1 MMPLYDYRCQECGHL
16 FEQRHGWDEHAA
28 ACPACA
34 SASVQRQLPTFAVIG
49 RAGSSQAAVAEADP
63 IRVYAGRDVKRPGCA
78 SRLN

>member
-28 ACPACA
+28 DCPACA

-49 RAGSSQAAVAEADP
+49 RAGS
-63 IRVYAGRDVKRPGCA
+63 G
-78 SRLN
+78 

>member
-16 FEQRHGWDEHAA
+16 FEQRHGWNERAA

-49 RAGSSQAAVAEADP
+49 RAGSAQAAVAEADP
-63 IRVYAGRDVKRPGCA
+63 YECTPVGCERPGCA
-78 SRLN
+78 ARLN

>member
-49 RAGSSQAAVAEADP
+49 RAGTSQAAVAEADP
-63 IRVYAGRDVKRPGCA
+63 YECTPVGCERPGCA